1 MARRTRLLMSTV
13 AAVGVATMAGAVIL
27 LAHAEPWAVPLA
39 ANQMLNPCAAK
50 NPCAAV
56 NPCNPCAV
64 NPCNPCAPKLLLK
77 KKLNPCAAVNPCA
90 AANPCAVNPAAAN
103 PCAAN
108 PCAVNPCAPK
118 KAN

>member
-13 AAVGVATMAGAVIL
+13 AAVGVATLAGAGIL
-27 LAHAEPWAVPLA
+27 LAAAEPGGVQLA
-39 ANQMLNPCAAK
+39 ANQSVNPCAAK

-56 NPCNPCAV
+56 NPCNPCAT
-64 NPCNPCAPKLLLK
+64 KLALK
-77 KKLNPCAAVNPCA
+77 KNLNPCAAVNPCA
-90 AANPCAVNPAAAN
+90 AASPCAAN

-108 PCAVNPCAPK
+108 PCAPK

>member
-13 AAVGVATMAGAVIL
+13 AAVGVATLAGAGIL
-27 LAHAEPWAVPLA
+27 LVAAEPGAVQLA
-39 ANQMLNPCAAK
+39 ANQLVNPCAAK

-64 NPCNPCAPKLLLK
+64 NPCNPCA
-77 KKLNPCAAVNPCA
+77 AVNPCA
-90 AANPCAVNPAAAN
+90 AANPCAANPFAAAN

-108 PCAVNPCAPK
+108 PCAPK

>member
-13 AAVGVATMAGAVIL
+13 AAVGVATLAGAGIL
-27 LAHAEPWAVPLA
+27 LVAAEPGAVQLV
-39 ANQMLNPCAAK
+39 ANQLVNPCAAK

-64 NPCNPCAPKLLLK
+64 NPCNPCATKLVLK
-77 KKLNPCAAVNPCA
+77 KNLNPCAAVNPCA
-90 AANPCAVNPAAAN
+90 AANPCAANPCAAAS

-108 PCAVNPCAPK
+108 PCAPK
-118 KAN
+118 TAS

>member
-13 AAVGVATMAGAVIL
+13 AAVGVATLAGAGIL
-27 LAHAEPWAVPLA
+27 LAAAEPGGVQLV
-39 ANQMLNPCAAK
+39 ANQLVNPCAAK

-56 NPCNPCAV
+56 KPCNPCAAV
-64 NPCNPCAPKLLLK
+64 R
-77 KKLNPCAAVNPCA
+77 PCAAVNPCA
-90 AANPCAVNPAAAN
+90 AASPCAAN

-108 PCAVNPCAPK
+108 PCAPK

>member
-13 AAVGVATMAGAVIL
+13 AAVGVATLAGAGIL
-27 LAHAEPWAVPLA
+27 LAAAEPGAVQLA
-39 ANQMLNPCAAK
+39 ANQLVNPCAAK

-56 NPCNPCAV
+56 NPCNPCAAV
-64 NPCNPCAPKLLLK
+64 S
-77 KKLNPCAAVNPCA
+77 PCAAVNPCA
-90 AANPCAVNPAAAN
+90 AASPCAAN

-108 PCAVNPCAPK
+108 PCAPK